1 MIFLFSFLVS
11 KVWPI
16 LPIYLEFLHKKTKFY
31 KKKEEKEFIVNKVTS
46 WGLRQANLGPMTQ
59 VDPRCSNSTW
69 IGTSGLGTKT
79 GCPGAMTKIDPWVP
93 GSKSGCLEDPLASL
107 GPRTSGLL
115 PWKMILDLLIRWSV
129 F

>member
-46 WGLRQANLGPMTQ
+46 
-59 VDPRCSNSTW
+59 
-69 IGTSGLGTKT
+69 
-79 GCPGAMTKIDPWVP
+79 
-93 GSKSGCLEDPLASL
+93 
-107 GPRTSGLL
+107 
-115 PWKMILDLLIRWSV
+115 
-129 F
+129 